1 MKKAFEISFYVELEV
16 DDYTLE
22 DEETVPLQIICFL
35 FDIMNYKNNI
45 IIKNLFNEENDDVR
59 AMLKKHVNNSQNLL
73 YESHKKKYFNFALWI
88 KETIS
93 SNLQIMDL
101 LLTQVLDLSYIVPK
115 DNFDINQFI
124 KFRKKDEKC
133 LIEENKAS
141 FICNITDSDRNL
153 ILYFNLEDYTG
164 EEINEILKQWFIKL
178 QEVYGKFV
186 ELTFSPGDFVID
198 FKSFNFTKY
207 RGNQYRIRL
216 VKKLKKDKS
225 IINNF
230 IRKYLICM

>member
-59 AMLKKHVNNSQNLL
+59 AMLKKYVNNSQNLL

-101 LLTQVLDLSYIVPK
+101 LLTQILDLSYIVPK
-115 DNFDINQFI
+115 ENFDIDQFV
-124 KFRKKDEKC
+124 KLWKKEEKY
-133 LIEENKAS
+133 LIEENEAS
-141 FICNITDSDRNL
+141 FICNITDSDRYL
-153 ILYFNLEDYTG
+153 YLYFNLADYNY
-164 EEINEILKQWFIKL
+164 EEINDILRQWFIKL

-186 ELTFSPGDFVID
+186 EVSFSLGEFVID
-198 FKSFNFTKY
+198 FNSFNFAKY
-207 RGNQYRIRL
+207 SGSQYQIRL
-216 VKKLKKDKS
+216 VEKLKKDKS
-225 IINNF
+225 IINKI
-230 IRKYLICM
+230 IRKYLM